1 MLHGVMWTNSAE
13 HNTFVQLSTMSRQ
26 MCFKV
31 FLQFASLFFLHL
43 LLLINNHSALGSKS
57 DSRFLSVG
65 DDHLRTLGRF
75 GWDLAETFIRET
87 AQLCDDASHEVPKHQ
102 ILSEFC

>member
-1 MLHGVMWTNSAE
+1 
-13 HNTFVQLSTMSRQ
+13 MSRQ

-43 LLLINNHSALGSKS
+43 LLLINNHSALDSKS
-57 DSRFLSVG
+57 DLSFLSVG
-65 DDHLRTLGRF
+65 DDHLRTLGSF
-75 GWDLAETFIRET
+75 GWDLAETFIKET

-102 ILSEFC
+102 IFSEFC